1 MNKIAS
7 TVLLAKLASRDP
19 AARLL
24 IKQACILR
32 GLNKEAA
39 PQAGQTPPAPAQEQK
54 PQGTQTTP
62 ATPPKAQAANT
73 SYWNQAQDYMRKN
86 WGDVGNWL
94 ADNGENVAWAGGTAA
109 TLYGLT
115 GLMDPKGKHR
125 GKRALLSAAS
135 IPVMWAAGKHIVPY
149 YKNVWEQHF
158 NKPKA

>member
-1 MNKIAS
+1 MNKSAS
-7 TVLLAKLASRDP
+7 IVLLAKLASRDP

-32 GLNKEAA
+32 GFNKEAA
-39 PQAGQTPPAPAQEQK
+39 SQAGQTPAPEQK
-54 PQGTQTTP
+54 IPGTTNTP
-62 ATPPKAQAANT
+62 STPPKAPAANT
-73 SYWNQAQDYMRKN
+73 NYWNQAQDYMRKN

-109 TLYGLT
+109 ALYGLT

-135 IPVMWAAGKHIVPY
+135 IPAMWAAGKHIVPY
-149 YKNVWEQHF
+149 YKNVFGQYF
-158 NKPKA
+158 AKQNP